1 MTEQFLFQLDNRL
14 MYGAGRSRELAA
26 FLRERGFGRVLVAV
40 DAGVARHSSYYREI
54 LEIVAPAAQ
63 TTVTTLRDTEEPDYD
78 YLDEVAARLRQLQR
92 PDLLIAIG
100 GGSCLDMGK
109 ALAVLLSNPGKG
121 IDYRGF
127 DQVRVPGVPT
137 LLIPTTA
144 GTGSEVTINAVFTDK
159 REMRKL
165 GINGRYLSATWAL
178 LDAEWTLS
186 CPSAAA
192 VSAGMDA
199 MVHTLESFMC
209 RQHNALT
216 RVFSREAFRL
226 LYRDLPCLLEEPGN
240 IERRQNLLLG
250 AYLAGAALFN
260 SGSGI
265 AGAFSYPLGVNYKI
279 PHGICGAVFVASVVE
294 YNAARA
300 MATTPSCSRLSSRA
314 QRCRR
319 KRRHGAS
326 PSCCAR
332 CATGWKCR
340 GRSSVGG
347 SGSRTRRT
355 SNAPCCPCR
364 LRSTR
369 TRSPS
374 RRSATPQSCCA
385 GIWPEPAR
393 GRRAATGRH
402 AGGCRNELSFAHME
416 YPHAGL

>member
-1 MTEQFLFQLDNRL
+1 
-14 MYGAGRSRELAA
+14 
-26 FLRERGFGRVLVAV
+26 
-40 DAGVARHSSYYREI
+40 
-54 LEIVAPAAQ
+54 
-63 TTVTTLRDTEEPDYD
+63 
-78 YLDEVAARLRQLQR
+78 
-92 PDLLIAIG
+92 
-100 GGSCLDMGK
+100 MGK

-294 YNAARA
+294 YNAARGYGDYA
-300 MATTPSCSRLSSRA
+300 ELLEIVEPGTALPPEAQTRRFAELLRALCDRMEVPRTLERWGVGLKDAADIERALLPLQAAFDQNPIAFSA
-314 QRCRR
+314 QRDAPELL
-319 KRRHGAS
+319 RRHLA
-326 PSCCAR
+326 
-332 CATGWKCR
+332 
-340 GRSSVGG
+340 
-347 SGSRTRRT
+347 
-355 SNAPCCPCR
+355 
-364 LRSTR
+364 
-369 TRSPS
+369 
-374 RRSATPQSCCA
+374 
-385 GIWPEPAR
+385 
-393 GRRAATGRH
+393 
-402 AGGCRNELSFAHME
+402 
-416 YPHAGL
+416 

>member
-1 MTEQFLFQLDNRL
+1 MIEQFQFQIDNRL
-14 MYGAGRSRELAA
+14 MFGVGRSRALDA
-26 FLRERGFGRVLVAV
+26 FLSERGMRSVLLVV
-40 DAGVARHSSYYREI
+40 DQGVARASPYYQEI
-54 LEIVAPAAQ
+54 HTSLARAAGLA
-63 TTVTTLRDTEEPDYD
+63 VEELRGSEEPDYD
-78 YLDEVAARLRQLQR
+78 YLDEAAERVRRLAR

-109 ALAVLLSNPGKG
+109 ALAVLLTNPGKG

-127 DQVRVPGVPT
+127 DQVRVPGIPT

-186 CPSAAA
+186 CPRAAA

-216 RVFSREAFRL
+216 RVFSRAAFRL
-226 LYRDLPCLLEEPGN
+226 LYRDLPCLVEEPGN
-240 IERRQNLLLG
+240 LERRQNLLLG

-265 AGAFSYPLGVNYKI
+265 AGAFSYPLGVHYKI

-294 YNAARA
+294 YNAARGYGDYA
-300 MATTPSCSRLSSRA
+300 ELLETVEPGSALPPVAQARRFAELLRA
-314 QRCRR
+314 LCDRMEVPRTLDRWGVGLKDAADIERALLPLQAAFDQNPITFSAHSDAPELL
-319 KRRHGAS
+319 RRHLA
-326 PSCCAR
+326 
-332 CATGWKCR
+332 
-340 GRSSVGG
+340 
-347 SGSRTRRT
+347 
-355 SNAPCCPCR
+355 
-364 LRSTR
+364 
-369 TRSPS
+369 
-374 RRSATPQSCCA
+374 
-385 GIWPEPAR
+385 
-393 GRRAATGRH
+393 
-402 AGGCRNELSFAHME
+402 
-416 YPHAGL
+416 

>member
-1 MTEQFLFQLDNRL
+1 MTEQFQFQIDNRL
-14 MYGAGRSRELAA
+14 MFGVGRSRVLEA
-26 FLRERGFGRVLVAV
+26 FLSERGMRRVLLAV
-40 DAGVARHSSYYREI
+40 DQGVTRASPYYREI
-54 LEIVAPAAQ
+54 SAGLAKAAELA
-63 TTVTTLRDTEEPDYD
+63 VEELRSSEEPDYD
-78 YLDEVAARLRQLQR
+78 YLDEVAERLRRLPR

-109 ALAVLLSNPGKG
+109 ALAVLLTNPGKG

-127 DQVRVPGVPT
+127 DKVRVPGVPT

-186 CPSAAA
+186 CPHAAA

-226 LYRDLPCLLEEPGN
+226 LYGDLPCLVEEPGN
-240 IERRQNLLLG
+240 LGRRQNLLLG

-294 YNAARA
+294 YNAARGYGDYA
-300 MATTPSCSRLSSRA
+300 ELLEIVEPGRALPPEAQARRFAELLRALCDRMEVPRTLERWGVGLKDAADIERALLPLQAAFDQNPIAFSA
-314 QRCRR
+314 QRDAPELL
-319 KRRHGAS
+319 RRHLA
-326 PSCCAR
+326 
-332 CATGWKCR
+332 
-340 GRSSVGG
+340 
-347 SGSRTRRT
+347 
-355 SNAPCCPCR
+355 
-364 LRSTR
+364 
-369 TRSPS
+369 
-374 RRSATPQSCCA
+374 
-385 GIWPEPAR
+385 
-393 GRRAATGRH
+393 
-402 AGGCRNELSFAHME
+402 
-416 YPHAGL
+416 

>member
-1 MTEQFLFQLDNRL
+1 VSERFLFQLDNRL
-14 MYGAGRSRELAA
+14 IYGAGRSRELPAW
-26 FLRERGFGRVLVAV
+26 LRERGFARVLVAV
-40 DAGVARHSSYYREI
+40 DAGVARHSEYCREI
-54 LEIVAPAAQ
+54 LGLVAAAAG
-63 TTVTTLRDTEEPDYD
+63 TTLETLRDTEEPDYD
-78 YLDEVAARLRQLQR
+78 YLDEVAERIRALPR

-109 ALAVLLSNPGKG
+109 ALAVLLTNPGKG

-127 DQVRVPGVPT
+127 DKVRVPGVPT

-165 GINGRYLSATWAL
+165 GINGRHLSATWAL

-186 CPSAAA
+186 CPRAAA

-216 RVFSREAFRL
+216 RVLSREAFRL
-226 LYRDLPCLLEEPGN
+226 LYRDLPCLIEEPAN
-240 IERRQNLLLG
+240 LERRQNLLLG

-294 YNAARA
+294 YNAARGYSDYQELVQMIEPGSPLPRELQA
-300 MATTPSCSRLSSRA
+300 RRFAELLRALCDRMGVPRTLEGWGVGLKDAADIERALLPLQAAFDQNPIAFSA
-314 QRCRR
+314 QRDAPELL
-319 KRRHGAS
+319 RRHLA
-326 PSCCAR
+326 
-332 CATGWKCR
+332 
-340 GRSSVGG
+340 
-347 SGSRTRRT
+347 
-355 SNAPCCPCR
+355 
-364 LRSTR
+364 
-369 TRSPS
+369 
-374 RRSATPQSCCA
+374 
-385 GIWPEPAR
+385 
-393 GRRAATGRH
+393 
-402 AGGCRNELSFAHME
+402 
-416 YPHAGL
+416 

>member
-1 MTEQFLFQLDNRL
+1 MRRAALAVGDPVIEQFQFQIDNRL
-14 MYGAGRSRELAA
+14 MFGVGRSRALEA
-26 FLRERGFGRVLVAV
+26 FLSERGMRRVLLAV
-40 DAGVARHSSYYREI
+40 DRGVTRASPYYREI
-54 LEIVAPAAQ
+54 SVSLAKAAELA
-63 TTVTTLRDTEEPDYD
+63 VEELRSSEEPDYD
-78 YLDEVAARLRQLQR
+78 YLDEVAERLRRLPR

-109 ALAVLLSNPGKG
+109 ALAVLLTNPGKG

-127 DQVRVPGVPT
+127 DKVRVPGVPT

-186 CPSAAA
+186 CPRAAA

-240 IERRQNLLLG
+240 LERRQNLLLG

-294 YNAARA
+294 YNAARGYGDYA
-300 MATTPSCSRLSSRA
+300 ELLEIVEPGTALPPEAQARRFAELLRALCDRMEVPRTLERWGVGLKDAADIERALLLLQAAFDQNPIAFSA
-314 QRCRR
+314 QRD
-319 KRRHGAS
+319 
-326 PSCCAR
+326 
-332 CATGWKCR
+332 
-340 GRSSVGG
+340 
-347 SGSRTRRT
+347 
-355 SNAPCCPCR
+355 APE
-364 LRSTR
+364 LL
-369 TRSPS
+369 
-374 RRSATPQSCCA
+374 
-385 GIWPEPAR
+385 
-393 GRRAATGRH
+393 RRASGLNPRAVAVPRPGGTPAAAAT
-402 AGGCRNELSFAHME
+402 N
-416 YPHAGL
+416 

>member
-1 MTEQFLFQLDNRL
+1 MTISTRWPP
-14 MYGAGRSRELAA
+14 GCAS
-26 FLRERGFGRVLVAV
+26 
-40 DAGVARHSSYYREI
+40 
-54 LEIVAPAAQ
+54 
-63 TTVTTLRDTEEPDYD
+63 
-78 YLDEVAARLRQLQR
+78 LQR

-127 DQVRVPGVPT
+127 DKVRVPGVPT

-226 LYRDLPCLLEEPGN
+226 LYRDLPCLVEEPGN
-240 IERRQNLLLG
+240 HRAPPE
-250 AYLAGAALFN
+250 
-260 SGSGI
+260 S
-265 AGAFSYPLGVNYKI
+265 
-279 PHGICGAVFVASVVE
+279 
-294 YNAARA
+294 AARGV
-300 MATTPSCSRLSSRA
+300 S
-314 QRCRR
+314 
-319 KRRHGAS
+319 
-326 PSCCAR
+326 
-332 CATGWKCR
+332 
-340 GRSSVGG
+340 
-347 SGSRTRRT
+347 
-355 SNAPCCPCR
+355 
-364 LRSTR
+364 
-369 TRSPS
+369 
-374 RRSATPQSCCA
+374 
-385 GIWPEPAR
+385 
-393 GRRAATGRH
+393 GRRGALQFGIRH
-402 AGGCRNELSFAHME
+402 RRRVLLSARRELQDSPRHLRR
-416 YPHAGL
+416 GIS

>member
-294 YNAARA
+294 YNAARGYGDYA
-300 MATTPSCSRLSSRA
+300 ELLEIVEPGTALPPEAQTRRFAELLRALCDRMEVPRTLERWGVGLKDAADIERALLPLQAAFDQNPIAFSA
-314 QRCRR
+314 QRDAPELL
-319 KRRHGAS
+319 RRHLA
-326 PSCCAR
+326 
-332 CATGWKCR
+332 
-340 GRSSVGG
+340 
-347 SGSRTRRT
+347 
-355 SNAPCCPCR
+355 
-364 LRSTR
+364 
-369 TRSPS
+369 
-374 RRSATPQSCCA
+374 
-385 GIWPEPAR
+385 
-393 GRRAATGRH
+393 
-402 AGGCRNELSFAHME
+402 
-416 YPHAGL
+416 

>member
-1 MTEQFLFQLDNRL
+1 VTEQFLFQLDNRL
-14 MYGAGRSRELAA
+14 MHGAGRSRELGV
-26 FLRERGFGRVLVAV
+26 FLRERGYGRVLVAV

-54 LEIVAPAAQ
+54 LEIIAAAAQ
-63 TTVTTLRDTEEPDYD
+63 TTVETLRDTEEPDYD
-78 YLDEVAARLRQLQR
+78 YLDEVAGRLRRMQR
-92 PDLLIAIG
+92 PDFLIAIG

-109 ALAVLLSNPGKG
+109 ALAVLLTNPGKG

-127 DQVRVPGVPT
+127 DKVQLPGVPT

-178 LDAEWTLS
+178 LDADWTVS
-186 CPSAAA
+186 CPRAAA

-216 RVFSREAFRL
+216 RIFSREAFRL
-226 LYRDLPCLLEEPGN
+226 LYRDLPCLIEEPGN
-240 IERRQNLLLG
+240 LERRQNLLLG

-294 YNAARA
+294 YNATRGYGDYAELLETIESGTALPRETRARRFA
-300 MATTPSCSRLSSRA
+300 EVLRALCDRMEVPRTLDRWGVGLKDAADIERALLPLQAAFDQNPIAFSA
-314 QRCRR
+314 QRDAPELL
-319 KRRHGAS
+319 RRHLA
-326 PSCCAR
+326 
-332 CATGWKCR
+332 
-340 GRSSVGG
+340 
-347 SGSRTRRT
+347 
-355 SNAPCCPCR
+355 
-364 LRSTR
+364 
-369 TRSPS
+369 
-374 RRSATPQSCCA
+374 
-385 GIWPEPAR
+385 
-393 GRRAATGRH
+393 
-402 AGGCRNELSFAHME
+402 
-416 YPHAGL
+416 

>member
-1 MTEQFLFQLDNRL
+1 MF
-14 MYGAGRSRELAA
+14 GVGRSRALEA
-26 FLRERGFGRVLVAV
+26 FLSERGMRRVLLAV
-40 DAGVARHSSYYREI
+40 DRGVARASPYYREI
-54 LEIVAPAAQ
+54 SASSRQSGRARGEE
-63 TTVTTLRDTEEPDYD
+63 LRSSEEPDYD
-78 YLDEVAARLRQLQR
+78 YLDEVAERLRRLPR

-109 ALAVLLSNPGKG
+109 ALAVLLTNPGKG

-127 DQVRVPGVPT
+127 DKVRVPGVPT

-186 CPSAAA
+186 CPRAAA

-226 LYRDLPCLLEEPGN
+226 LYRDLPCLVEEPGN
-240 IERRQNLLLG
+240 LERRQNLLLG

-279 PHGICGAVFVASVVE
+279 PHGICGAVFLASVVE
-294 YNAARA
+294 YNAARGYGDYA
-300 MATTPSCSRLSSRA
+300 ELLEIVEPGTALPPEAQARRFAELLRALCDRMEVPRTLERWGVGLKDAADIERALLPLQAAFDQNPIAFSA
-314 QRCRR
+314 QRDAPELL
-319 KRRHGAS
+319 RRHLA
-326 PSCCAR
+326 
-332 CATGWKCR
+332 
-340 GRSSVGG
+340 
-347 SGSRTRRT
+347 
-355 SNAPCCPCR
+355 
-364 LRSTR
+364 
-369 TRSPS
+369 
-374 RRSATPQSCCA
+374 
-385 GIWPEPAR
+385 
-393 GRRAATGRH
+393 
-402 AGGCRNELSFAHME
+402 
-416 YPHAGL
+416 

>member
-1 MTEQFLFQLDNRL
+1 MSEQFLFQLDNRL
-14 MYGAGRSRELAA
+14 MYGVGRSRELGA
-26 FLRERGFGRVLVAV
+26 FVRERGIGRVLVAV
-40 DAGVARHSSYYREI
+40 DAGVARHSTYYREI
-54 LEIVAPAAQ
+54 LEIVAAAAQ
-63 TTVTTLRDTEEPDYD
+63 TTVETLRDTEEPDYD
-78 YLDEVAARLRQLQR
+78 YLDEVAARLRQAER

-109 ALAVLLSNPGKG
+109 ALAVLLTNPGKG

-127 DQVRVPGVPT
+127 DKVRAPGVPT

-165 GINGRYLSATWAL
+165 GINGRHLSATWAL

-186 CPSAAA
+186 CPRAAA

-216 RVFSREAFRL
+216 RIFSREAFRL
-226 LYRDLPCLLEEPGN
+226 LHRDLPCLLEEPGN
-240 IERRQNLLLG
+240 LERRQNLLFA

-294 YNAARA
+294 YNAARGYGDYA
-300 MATTPSCSRLSSRA
+300 ELLEIVEPGSALPRDAQSRRFAVLLRALCDRLEVPRTLAHWGVGLEDAADIERGLLPLQAAFDQNPIAFSA
-314 QRCRR
+314 QRDAPELL
-319 KRRHGAS
+319 RRHLA
-326 PSCCAR
+326 
-332 CATGWKCR
+332 
-340 GRSSVGG
+340 
-347 SGSRTRRT
+347 
-355 SNAPCCPCR
+355 
-364 LRSTR
+364 
-369 TRSPS
+369 
-374 RRSATPQSCCA
+374 
-385 GIWPEPAR
+385 
-393 GRRAATGRH
+393 
-402 AGGCRNELSFAHME
+402 
-416 YPHAGL
+416 